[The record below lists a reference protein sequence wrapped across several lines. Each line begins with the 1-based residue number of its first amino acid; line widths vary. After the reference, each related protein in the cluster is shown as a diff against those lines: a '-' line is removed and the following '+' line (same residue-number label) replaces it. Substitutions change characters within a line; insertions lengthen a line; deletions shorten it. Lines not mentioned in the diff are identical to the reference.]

1 MKTSQKTI
9 LAEKIREALMSVL
22 PVSGIVLLL
31 LITIAPIDA
40 PILLSFIIG
49 AVMLIFGMA
58 LFTLGADIAMMP
70 MGEYVG
76 SRITKTKKLW
86 MIILVSFFVG
96 VMITVS
102 EPDLTVLANQISS
115 IPSLV
120 LILAV
125 ALGVG
130 VMLVVAM
137 LRIIFNIRFNAF
149 K

>member
-9 LAEKIREALMSVL
+9 LTEKIREALMSVL

-31 LITIAPIDA
+31 LTTIAPIDA

-86 MIILVSFFVG
+86 MNSLQKRAQ
-96 VMITVS
+96 TK
-102 EPDLTVLANQISS
+102 EELCLS
-115 IPSLV
+115 IK
-120 LILAV
+120 
-125 ALGVG
+125 
-130 VMLVVAM
+130 
-137 LRIIFNIRFNAF
+137 RY
-149 K
+149 